1 MCDNDY
7 TFISTMSNFLQHI
20 NDIQCCG
27 LVQIACWFICQQDLG
42 ITGQGTGDG
51 YPLLL
56 TTGKLQD
63 ATFPVFLSNSHAAE
77 QRFGIALAAQL
88 YIFQR
93 SKIVN
98 QIVALKNQGNMV
110 AAVLCQVFRGDGLSV
125 ITNLSLNGYILKE
138 TICT

>member
-7 TFISTMSNFLQHI
+7 TFISAMSNFLQHI

-27 LVQIACWFICQQDLG
+27 LIQIACWFICQQHLG
-42 ITGQGTGDG
+42 IAGQGTGDG

-63 ATFPVFLSNSHAAE
+63 AAVPVFLSDSHATQ
-77 QRFGIALAAQL
+77 QRFGIALTAQL

-98 QIVALKNQGNMV
+98 QIVALEYQRNV
-110 AAVLCQVFRGDGLSV
+110 VTAVLCQVFRGDGLSV
-125 ITNLSLNGYILKE
+125 IADLSLNGNIKSS
-138 TICT
+138 